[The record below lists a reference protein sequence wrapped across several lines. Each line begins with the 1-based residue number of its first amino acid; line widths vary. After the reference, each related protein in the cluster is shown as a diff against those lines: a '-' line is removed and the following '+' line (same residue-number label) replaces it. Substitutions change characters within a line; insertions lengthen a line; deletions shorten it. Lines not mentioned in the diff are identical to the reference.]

1 MNVQVTFGSSM
12 TPIRVRGEEGAFT
25 DYIPKSLTHDV
36 LRSSHP
42 FTGWTSLVTLSED
55 GSAMKFN

>member
-1 MNVQVTFGSSM
+1 M